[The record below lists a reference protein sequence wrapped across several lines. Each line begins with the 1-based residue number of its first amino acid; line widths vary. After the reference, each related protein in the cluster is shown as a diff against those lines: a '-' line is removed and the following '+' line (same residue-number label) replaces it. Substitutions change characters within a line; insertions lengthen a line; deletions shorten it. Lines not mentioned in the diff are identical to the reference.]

1 MKINLPRKGGSIG
14 CFVSISHRESQ
25 QYRAVGFV
33 LLYVHGVVP
42 LGEDGGVVIAVLD
55 VDVEEDA
62 GAQRLAAL
70 VDCHHLEH

>member
-1 MKINLPRKGGSIG
+1 M
-14 CFVSISHRESQ
+14 
-25 QYRAVGFV
+25 AVGFV
-33 LLYVHGVVP
+33 LLHVHGVVP